1 MIGREIGR
9 LDDTGS
15 GLSFPPRIG
24 AGGRLVWSSDE
35 DNIRESIRVI
45 LLTEPGERL
54 MREDF
59 GCALRTFLFEP
70 NTPTTRALIRD
81 RIERAIARWE
91 RRVRVDDVRV
101 EADPAD
107 DRLIQIAIEFRQV
120 ATGSAGRL
128 GLSLQREV

>member
-1 MIGREIGR
+1 MIPREIGR
-9 LDDTGS
+9 LADTGS
-15 GLSFPPRIG
+15 GLSFPPRVG

-54 MREDF
+54 MREEF

-70 NTPTTRALIRD
+70 NTATTRALIR
-81 RIERAIARWE
+81 ERVERSISRWE
-91 RRVRVDDVRV
+91 RRVRVGEVRV

-107 DRLIQIAIEFRQV
+107 DRLIHIAIEFRQV
-120 ATGSAGRL
+120 ATGAAGRL
-128 GLSLQREV
+128 GLSLQREA

>member
-1 MIGREIGR
+1 MDEARIFGQ
-9 LDDTGS
+9 
-15 GLSFPPRIG
+15 GLSFPPRLG
-24 AGGRLVWSSDE
+24 PDGRVALSAGPE
-35 DNIRESIRVI
+35 NIRQALHVI

-107 DRLIQIAIEFRQV
+107 DRLIQIAIELRQV